1 MGSKRQNLLTG
12 IAAACVVAALN
23 LPAFA
28 QQSAPINQIPPQ
40 VLDQM
45 SQDHPAQDFGTPPPQ
60 SSIPPTQAYS
70 IPGLWICRSFDVYQP
85 IHAEPDANSPVIG
98 TTLYWGA
105 VSGADINGFEKV
117 LIRKGK
123 TGYLADKYIH
133 PFHNQVA
140 PNTTCTFEGV
150 QANGLPLLDVH

>member
-28 QQSAPINQIPPQ
+28 QQSAPIKQIPPQ

-45 SQDHPAQDFGTPPPQ
+45 SQDHPAQEFGTPPPA

-70 IPGLWICRSFDVYQP
+70 IPGLWVCKSYDPKSGSLTLANRATAGGNWPNGNDKWENFGSP
-85 IHAEPDANSPVIG
+85 IG
-98 TTLYWGA
+98 
-105 VSGADINGFEKV
+105 
-117 LIRKGK
+117 
-123 TGYLADKYIH
+123 
-133 PFHNQVA
+133 
-140 PNTTCTFEGV
+140 
-150 QANGLPLLDVH
+150 